1 MTGGVLLIGVGVM
14 LVLGGGVAAV
24 ATLLGV
30 QGRSDRGT
38 KTASGRRFVVKPIYA
53 VGVVAGLVGL
63 LLTGWVAVGVGVVG
77 AVLFVP
83 AVLGKSTAPEHI
95 ARLEA
100 LGSWTRRL
108 ADLLA
113 SGAAGSLERALTKS
127 AAIAPAAIC
136 TEVSALAARIGPQG
150 TRTALLAFA
159 QDMADPVS
167 DEVVMSLILQLRH
180 GGRGLAAVLSDLA
193 AHVEDQIRMRRGI
206 EADRAKPRSNVRT
219 IVLLTLGLSA
229 GFILLDRPFLEPYG
243 TPVGQAAFLGV
254 VAIFAAAMVWLRRI
268 VRLTPGE
275 RLLSDQD
282 FAAGGRR

>member
-1 MTGGVLLIGVGVM
+1 M
-14 LVLGGGVAAV
+14 
-24 ATLLGV
+24 
-30 QGRSDRGT
+30 
-38 KTASGRRFVVKPIYA
+38 
-53 VGVVAGLVGL
+53 
-63 LLTGWVAVGVGVVG
+63 
-77 AVLFVP
+77 
-83 AVLGKSTAPEHI
+83 
-95 ARLEA
+95 
-100 LGSWTRRL
+100 
-108 ADLLA
+108 
-113 SGAAGSLERALTKS
+113 
-127 AAIAPAAIC
+127 
-136 TEVSALAARIGPQG
+136 
-150 TRTALLAFA
+150 AFA

-243 TPVGQAAFLGV
+243 TPVGQVALLSV
-254 VAIFAAAMVWLRRI
+254 VAIFAVAMVWLRRI

-275 RLLSDQD
+275 RLLTDED

>member
-1 MTGGVLLIGVGVM
+1 MTGGVLLMGVGMM

-38 KTASGRRFVVKPIYA
+38 TTASDPHFVVKPIHA
-53 VGVVAGLVGL
+53 VAVVAGILGL
-63 LLTGWVAVGVGVVG
+63 LVTGWIAVGVGVFG

-83 AVLGKSTAPEHI
+83 ATLGKSTAPEHI
-95 ARLEA
+95 TRLEA

-113 SGAAGSLERALTKS
+113 SGAASSLERALTKS
-127 AAIAPAAIC
+127 AAIAPMAIS
-136 TEVSALAARIGPQG
+136 TEVSALADRIGPQG
-150 TRTALLAFA
+150 TRTALMAFA

-243 TPVGQAAFLGV
+243 TPVGQVALLSV
-254 VAIFAAAMVWLRRI
+254 VAIFAVAMVWLRRI

-275 RLLSDQD
+275 RLLTDED